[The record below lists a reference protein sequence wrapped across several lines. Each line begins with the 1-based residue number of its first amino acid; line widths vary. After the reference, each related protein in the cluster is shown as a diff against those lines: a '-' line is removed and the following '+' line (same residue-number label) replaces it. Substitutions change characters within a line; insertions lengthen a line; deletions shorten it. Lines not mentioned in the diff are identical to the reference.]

1 LLEVTEK
8 PDMNQS
14 NGRRGATA
22 TVPAERKT
30 SHAGELYVPE
40 NSLLNN
46 PAISTVPVLLPVPK
60 ESKSYQ
66 TRLPVITGEVH
77 YRGMLHI
84 DGVLLGQ
91 PGSNGGSLGVRQKSG
106 SVFASQPELS
116 GEINFRD
123 MVRVNGHIAGT
134 VYSKSGTLIVDTTA
148 TVDANVE
155 VAVAVIG
162 GTVRGDI
169 VAHERIEL
177 GPRAKIYGNIWTRSI
192 AIKDGAVFDGVCT
205 MIGGCRTSD

>member
-1 LLEVTEK
+1 MLEVTGK
-8 PDMNQS
+8 PNQS
-14 NGRRGATA
+14 PNGRRGATA
-22 TVPAERKT
+22 TAPALQQT
-30 SHAGELYVPE
+30 STLVAAPE
-40 NSLLNN
+40 DVLLKNHTT
-46 PAISTVPVLLPVPK
+46 PTVPVLPVPK
-60 ESKSYQ
+60 ESKNYQ

-77 YRGMLHI
+77 YKGILPI
-84 DGVLLGQ
+84 DGVLVGQ
-91 PGSNGGSLGVRQKSG
+91 PGGNGGSLGVRQKSG

-116 GEINFRD
+116 GEINFRG

-134 VYSKSGTLIVDTTA
+134 VYSKGGTLIVDSTA

-177 GPRAKIYGNIWTRSI
+177 GPRARIYGNIWTRSI

-205 MIGGCRTSD
+205 MIGGGRSSD

>member
-1 LLEVTEK
+1 MLEITVE
-8 PDMNQS
+8 PNQS
-14 NGRRGATA
+14 VSTGHNSAPANLPVYHQEPSRPIGDRLTESSFKNYAPLATP
-22 TVPAERKT
+22 TFVPA
-30 SHAGELYVPE
+30 
-40 NSLLNN
+40 
-46 PAISTVPVLLPVPK
+46 PK
-60 ESKSYQ
+60 EIKNSQ

-77 YRGMLHI
+77 YTGMLPV
-84 DGVLLGQ
+84 DGFLLGQ
-91 PGSNGGSLGVRQKSG
+91 PGHNGGSLGVRQKSG
-106 SVFASQPELS
+106 SIFASRPELS

-134 VYSKSGTLIVDTTA
+134 VYSKSGTLIVDVTA

-155 VAVAVIG
+155 VSVAVIG

-177 GPRAKIYGNIWTRSI
+177 GPEAKIYGNIWTRSI

-205 MIGGCRTSD
+205 MIGDSRRCE